1 VAQEQK
7 GAGGAGPVAQLE
19 EQKEP
24 QEQREVSRWIS
35 LADWQ
40 LVTGINFPNNAG
52 PPPTSSSFYTLHWL
66 AYPVLVAPAPLQ
78 LLLSVPT
85 MHIINCN
92 LLLRV
97 CHRHIGRKFIAD
109 TE

>member
-1 VAQEQK
+1 
-7 GAGGAGPVAQLE
+7 VAQLE

-52 PPPTSSSFYTLHWL
+52 PPPRHPPRFTPFIGWL
-66 AYPVLVAPAPLQ
+66 I
-78 LLLSVPT
+78 LSW
-85 MHIINCN
+85 
-92 LLLRV
+92 
-97 CHRHIGRKFIAD
+97 
-109 TE
+109 